1 MYKVPYI
8 ADVSRKLVGKQTK
21 GTKDVQPDGTTPG
34 AIKVPKGAGLIRV
47 KHQNLN
53 ICRIFSLSLK
63 LFYVVTLSLSRS

>member
-21 GTKDVQPDGTTPG
+21 GTKDVQHDGTTPG

-47 KHQNLN
+47 NRQTKGLG
-53 ICRIFSLSLK
+53 RDYV
-63 LFYVVTLSLSRS
+63 FY